1 MRRGILS
8 IITLPLMLAGFVMA
22 APAAL
27 ADSPHFVAAGGTV
40 NGDGSLTVNFKEAGL
55 GDNQLINY
63 TASANATATYVC
75 VNKGGGNPSAANK
88 TTVSGPVSASG
99 SFNSG
104 KNGNITASLTLGPP
118 AAPPP
123 SDFACPPGQKGP
135 QLAQVS
141 YTGVSLTDTTNGI
154 PAPISG
160 TFSACVLTNVRGAC
174 D

>member
-1 MRRGILS
+1 MRRGILF
-8 IITLPLMLAGFVMA
+8 IFALPLILAGFVMA

-27 ADSPHFVAAGGTV
+27 AQSPHFVSASGTV
-40 NGDGSLTVNFKEAGL
+40 NADGSLTVNFKEAGL
-55 GDNQLINY
+55 GDNLLINY

-75 VNKGGGNPSAANK
+75 VNKGGANPSAANK

-104 KNGNITASLTLGPP
+104 KNGNITASLTLSPP
-118 AAPPP
+118 APPP
-123 SDFACPPGQKGP
+123 PADFACPKGQNGP

-141 YTGVSLTDTTNGI
+141 YTSVSLTDTTNGI
-154 PAPISG
+154 PAPIPG
-160 TFSACVLTNVRGAC
+160 TFSGCVLPNVRGAC